1 MIKYYCD
8 RCKKE
13 ITFVNMPTNHY
24 YSIKRKYFSGL
35 IPDKFHLCAICTEKL
50 GDFLEGKEIEKVE
63 K

>member
-13 ITFVNMPTNHY
+13 ITVGNMPIYHY

-35 IPDKFHLCAICTEKL
+35 IPDKFHLCNICTEKL
-50 GDFLEGKEIEKVE
+50 SDFLEGKEIEKVE